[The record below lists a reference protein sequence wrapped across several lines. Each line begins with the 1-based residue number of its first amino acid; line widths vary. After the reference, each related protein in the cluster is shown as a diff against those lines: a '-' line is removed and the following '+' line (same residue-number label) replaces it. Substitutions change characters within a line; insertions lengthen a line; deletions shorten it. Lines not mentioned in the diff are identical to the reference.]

1 MTLLC
6 YVFEFD
12 DAGAAERDTVV
23 GSLLFQEV
31 LVFSDLRLNSVVS
44 NPGFWCMVVV
54 QNDDPDLG
62 LLVHP
67 NLQLV
72 FNQVG
77 SVRTALYSL
86 IPVEHIGIIVNAYS
100 NYVADGLVIGG
111 SLTFLAYG
119 TEDGSNFYGTEDGGS
134 IYVPE

>member
-1 MTLLC
+1 
-6 YVFEFD
+6 
-12 DAGAAERDTVV
+12 
-23 GSLLFQEV
+23 
-31 LVFSDLRLNSVVS
+31 
-44 NPGFWCMVVV
+44 MVVV